1 MADAGGIIAVTGVAL
16 VATMVSLFLKESK
29 LPVLAMLTA
38 LAAGAIILIEL
49 LPSLQK
55 LIDGFGSI
63 STASGLNSYY
73 LLLMLKIIGIAYIA
87 EFGAQLCRDAGQ
99 GAIAIK
105 IEFAAKIGIMMLS
118 LPILS
123 AVIQSVLALFE

>member
-1 MADAGGIIAVTGVAL
+1 MADAGNIIAVTGVAV
-16 VATMVSLFLKESK
+16 VAAMVSLFLKESK

-49 LPSLQK
+49 LPSLQT
-55 LIDGFGSI
+55 LIDGFSNI
-63 STASGLNSYY
+63 SAASGLNSYY

-99 GAIAIK
+99 GAVAIK
-105 IEFAAKIGIMMLS
+105 IEFAAKIGIMLLS